1 MSYVELG
8 LGTGVAP
15 LLEHDTIKSIASKLN
30 KDPAQILLRWST
42 QKGIAVIPKS
52 NNQKRLA
59 NNLDVCSFDIPE
71 EDVKKIDALD
81 QRLRFNDPTTVSR
94 VKPVGTYACGI
105 TRLSAPAPYPSTVRL
120 RGPRHLPLD
129 GDVESRS
136 VPKQ

>member
-30 KDPAQILLRWST
+30 KGPAQILLRWST

-71 EDVKKIDALD
+71 EDVKKVDALD
-81 QRLRFNDPTTVSR
+81 QRLRFNDPTTVSQAR
-94 VKPVGTYACGI
+94 AVAAIKGDDATE
-105 TRLSAPAPYPSTVRL
+105 RLPC
-120 RGPRHLPLD
+120 LPLPPSSTA
-129 GDVESRS
+129 SRIS
-136 VPKQ
+136 SSSTRWR